1 MAFEMALH
9 ACAQQAAPCCHALLH
24 LNQFAYS
31 TTLRRIKLRASRQSG
46 NAPES
51 ECRVL
56 LPIIVHFVSSH
67 PPSMTLKPAMKKL
80 IFAVSLLLAAGAQ
93 AQTVTGDAAAGKSKS
108 FMCEGCHNVGG
119 GYKASFPEV
128 YYVPM
133 LNGQSAGYIVE
144 ALKEYR
150 SGARR
155 NPTMK
160 AIASSLTD
168 QEMADIA
175 AYYALPKSV
184 SVK

>member
-1 MAFEMALH
+1 
-9 ACAQQAAPCCHALLH
+9 
-24 LNQFAYS
+24 
-31 TTLRRIKLRASRQSG
+31 
-46 NAPES
+46 
-51 ECRVL
+51 
-56 LPIIVHFVSSH
+56 
-67 PPSMTLKPAMKKL
+67 MTSKPAMKKL

-93 AQTVTGDAAAGKSKS
+93 AQTVTGAAAAGKSKI

-119 GYKASFPEV
+119 GYKADFPEV

-133 LNGQSAGYIVE
+133 LNGQSAGYIVQ
-144 ALKEYR
+144 ALQDYR

-168 QEMADIA
+168 KEMADIA
-175 AYYALPKSV
+175 AYYALPKGV